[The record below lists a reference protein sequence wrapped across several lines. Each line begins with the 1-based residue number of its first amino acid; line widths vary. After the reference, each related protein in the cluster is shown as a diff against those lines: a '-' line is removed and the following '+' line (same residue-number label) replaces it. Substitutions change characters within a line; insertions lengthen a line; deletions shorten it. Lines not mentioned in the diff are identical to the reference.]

1 MREVNGQMCV
11 VAVEGGEVRA
21 LAVKIAGV
29 GSASTLSLR
38 PERVLIDPSPERC
51 PNIFEARVEELI
63 YHGDHTRARVRA
75 CGCDDFVIKVPN
87 SAGRVHLEV
96 GASVRVGWRI
106 EDCRALDVS

>member
-38 PERVLIDPSPERC
+38 PERVLIIRA
-51 PNIFEARVEELI
+51 PNAAPISLRP
-63 YHGDHTRARVRA
+63 GSR
-75 CGCDDFVIKVPN
+75 N
-87 SAGRVHLEV
+87 
-96 GASVRVGWRI
+96 
-106 EDCRALDVS
+106 

>member
-1 MREVNGQMCV
+1 MEFVT
-11 VAVEGGEVRA
+11 ATYVELLDKA
-21 LAVKIAGV
+21 AATPAG
-29 GSASTLSLR
+29 
-38 PERVLIDPSPERC
+38 
-51 PNIFEARVEELI
+51 
-63 YHGDHTRARVRA
+63 TRARVRA